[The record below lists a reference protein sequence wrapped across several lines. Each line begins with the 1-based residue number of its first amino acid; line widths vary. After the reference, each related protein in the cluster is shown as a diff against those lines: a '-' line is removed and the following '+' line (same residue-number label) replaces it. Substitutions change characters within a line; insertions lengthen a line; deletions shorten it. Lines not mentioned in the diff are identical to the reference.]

1 MFCVSGK
8 MLEFQYALHFSGSIQ
23 HFQFKTPCVIIV
35 QQENA
40 GNRIF
45 KYINKKLDEKS
56 SVPFAFFFF
65 FFWKSFPFQYL
76 FPFAVFDRNWKW
88 NDCQIS
94 SSIFELPYLF
104 SPIISQLC
112 KDFFFLDSKAVHEPP
127 GPDRLNVLDV
137 SENDGMMEYTL
148 QLRNRKKNEVGDKM
162 CWAKWNANARN
173 KSKAR
178 GIVASMS
185 IFLWLLLDCKSIQ

>member
-65 FFWKSFPFQYL
+65 FFEKVSHFNIYFRLAFSIGTENEMIAKSLHRYL
-76 FPFAVFDRNWKW
+76 NCPIYFRQLFH
-88 NDCQIS
+88 S
-94 SSIFELPYLF
+94 SARTS
-104 SPIISQLC
+104 
-112 KDFFFLDSKAVHEPP
+112 FFLDSKAVHEPP

-137 SENDGMMEYTL
+137 SGNDGMMEYTL
-148 QLRNRKKNEVGDKM
+148 QLRNRKKKRSGWQNVLGKM
-162 CWAKWNANARN
+162 KRKCEK
-173 KSKAR
+173 
-178 GIVASMS
+178 
-185 IFLWLLLDCKSIQ
+185 